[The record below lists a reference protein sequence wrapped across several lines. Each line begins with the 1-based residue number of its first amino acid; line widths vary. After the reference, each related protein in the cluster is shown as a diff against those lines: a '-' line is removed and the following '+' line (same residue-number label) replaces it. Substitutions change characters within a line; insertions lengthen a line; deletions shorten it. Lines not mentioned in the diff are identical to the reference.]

1 MNRIGLGF
9 HTLLGKNGTLI
20 RSLCCPSACLYFKNA
35 RRYRVEIQTIYSDLQ
50 PHDFL
55 KKNISHLLKK
65 IYGRLYHKI
74 MHISTISRESKL
86 IWYFLELSI
95 LAASI
100 YR

>member
-55 KKNISHLLKK
+55 KKLYFY
-65 IYGRLYHKI
+65 IYLRKYMAVYIAKNVNFGHYKENQN
-74 MHISTISRESKL
+74 S
-86 IWYFLELSI
+86 
-95 LAASI
+95 
-100 YR
+100 